1 MRHRATSDAAGDRE
15 NEAGTQGTTKGTAPG
30 TGPRSRRLFPLS
42 RRGLIGAV
50 VAGALV
56 AGGGL
61 TASAF
66 LGGGHGPGGSPAADD
81 GFSLRATAAAR
92 ARPTASVAPPMPQV
106 ASSPHLATMPTS
118 AAEAAGARG
127 PSASAGHPAASDGP
141 APSGSSASPR
151 SSASPASSE
160 STGPMTA
167 GSASCT
173 NPSFSTSAAD
183 GMWNQSPYF
192 VSNNMWNASGY
203 SVAQTLYACS
213 YSNWYVTA
221 TMNNNSGDGA
231 VKTYPNSQR
240 DFTQEISS
248 LSSVT
253 STFAQTSPDTGIYE
267 DAYDIWINGL
277 ATSGSTEIMI
287 WTQNHGQ
294 TPSGSVQGTVTFGG
308 RSYTVW
314 KSGSYIAFVA
324 NANFSAGTMNLLDF
338 FQWVIGKG
346 WIPADSTLS
355 QVCYGAELVSTN
367 GVPATFSFSNFSV
380 SAS

>member
-1 MRHRATSDAAGDRE
+1 MRHSATSSRE
-15 NEAGTQGTTKGTAPG
+15 NEPG
-30 TGPRSRRLFPLS
+30 TRDTEPRGRRVLPMS

-50 VAGALV
+50 AACAVVA
-56 AGGGL
+56 AGGL
-61 TASAF
+61 AAVT
-66 LGGGHGPGGSPAADD
+66 LVGGGHDPGSPAVAD
-81 GFSLRATAAAR
+81 GFALRATAAAS
-92 ARPTASVAPPMPQV
+92 ARSSASGAPAMPQV
-106 ASSPHLATMPTS
+106 ASSPHVAVMP
-118 AAEAAGARG
+118 A
-127 PSASAGHPAASDGP
+127 SASAGGRAAAGRTT
-141 APSGSSASPR
+141 PSGSA
-151 SSASPASSE
+151 ASSGRAG
-160 STGPMTA
+160 SSGSAGSSRSAGSSGGAMSSGSPTPTAPVGA

-173 NPSFSTSAAD
+173 KPSFSTSAAD

-192 VSNNMWNASGY
+192 VSNDMWNASGY
-203 SVAQTLYACS
+203 SVTQTLYACS
-213 YSNWYVTA
+213 SANWYVTA
-221 TMNNNSGDGA
+221 TMNNDSGDGA

-240 DFTQEISS
+240 DFNQQISS
-248 LSSVT
+248 LTSVT
-253 STFAQTSPDTGIYE
+253 STFAQTSPDTGIWE

-294 TPSGSVQGTVTFGG
+294 TPSGSVQGTVTVDG

-324 NANFSAGTMNLLDF
+324 NTNFTAATMNLLQF

-346 WIPADSTLS
+346 WIPSDSTLS

-367 GVPATFSFSNFSV
+367 GVPATFSFSNYSV

>member
-1 MRHRATSDAAGDRE
+1 MRHSGTSSPE
-15 NEAGTQGTTKGTAPG
+15 NEAGNPG
-30 TGPRSRRLFPLS
+30 TEPRGRRVFPPS
-42 RRGLIGAV
+42 RRGLIGVV
-50 VAGALV
+50 VACALV
-56 AGGGL
+56 AAGGL
-61 TASAF
+61 TAVTLVGS
-66 LGGGHGPGGSPAADD
+66 GHGPRNPAAAD
-81 GFSLRATAAAR
+81 GFSVRAAAAATAR
-92 ARPTASVAPPMPQV
+92 STASGAPAMPEV
-106 ASSPHLATMPTS
+106 ASSPHVAVMP
-118 AAEAAGARG
+118 A
-127 PSASAGHPAASDGP
+127 SASASHPAMSSRTAPSKSP
-141 APSGSSASPR
+141 APSGGAMSTGGAMSSGSQM
-151 SSASPASSE
+151 
-160 STGPMTA
+160 STGPVSA

-173 NPSFSTSAAD
+173 SPSFSTSAAD

-203 SVAQTLYACS
+203 SVTQTLYACS

-221 TMNNNSGDGA
+221 TMNNDSGDGA

-240 DFTQEISS
+240 DFNQEISS

-253 STFAQTSPDTGIYE
+253 STFAQTSPGTGIYE

-277 ATSGSTEIMI
+277 ATSGSTEVMI

-338 FQWVIGKG
+338 FQWIIGKG
-346 WIPADSTLS
+346 WIPTDSTLS

-367 GVPATFSFSNFSV
+367 GVPATFTFSNYSV